1 MKSIGFCWAMKTVD
15 VMGPGELRLALW
27 TRLTCPY
34 YDRSWGLVRRWPR
47 LLAAGGAGGDA
58 STGWL
63 APATPS
69 VESPPLSIDQ
79 EAAERENGRHWG
91 STAIGL
97 WRIMSG
103 MSLTSLTSLTWS
115 YCAVGK
121 AVVAIIS
128 SWLSIIID
136 CVVWWWLKD
145 LISDAEMIWQPWG
158 DRVAPG
164 RPAVASNSFLS
175 FFLSFFLPSIDW
187 LIDFF
192 FWIFAFPV
200 VVRVRVDV
208 MEFTWTGFT
217 RIRLSWIQL
226 VFSLIRIC
234 CIQIWTGLD
243 WMKWIRL
250 WFDWCQSDCFGLDQI
265 PLDGILLDW
274 TRLDWTG
281 LDWI

>member
-103 MSLTSLTSLTWS
+103 MSLTSLTSLTRS

-128 SWLSIIID
+128 SWLSVIID

-175 FFLSFFLPSIDW
+175 FFLSFFLSSIYW
-187 LIDFF
+187 LIDWFF
-192 FWIFAFPV
+192 FLDFCFPGC
-200 VVRVRVDV
+200 RPSP
-208 MEFTWTGFT
+208 
-217 RIRLSWIQL
+217 SW
-226 VFSLIRIC
+226 C
-234 CIQIWTGLD
+234 
-243 WMKWIRL
+243 
-250 WFDWCQSDCFGLDQI
+250 
-265 PLDGILLDW
+265 DGIH
-274 TRLDWTG
+274 
-281 LDWI
+281 LDWIHSDSIELNSIGVFFDSNLLHSNLNWVGLNEVDSALIWLVSIGLLRIGSDSLGWNLIGLD